1 METGTRCQ
9 WLRDR
14 LCFGFPSVSQVGFW
28 VAQQVLAGKQ
38 VPKFVEVPLVRI
50 DAKDLDAWLADMPV
64 GAANPFYSQAS
75 VAAMIDAAI
84 NHTAPPAPLP
94 EVMKQ

>member
-1 METGTRCQ
+1 
-9 WLRDR
+9 
-14 LCFGFPSVSQVGFW
+14 VG
-28 VAQQVLAGKQ
+28 
-38 VPKFVEVPLVRI
+38 
-50 DAKDLDAWLADMPV
+50 

-84 NHTAPPAPLP
+84 NNTAPPAPLP